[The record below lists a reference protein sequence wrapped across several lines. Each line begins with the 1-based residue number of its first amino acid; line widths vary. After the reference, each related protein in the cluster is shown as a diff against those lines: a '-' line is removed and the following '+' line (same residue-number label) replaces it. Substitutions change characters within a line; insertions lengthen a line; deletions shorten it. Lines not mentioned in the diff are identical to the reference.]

1 MYTPGKERFIELAK
15 TGNLVPV
22 YREFMADMETPVSAF
37 AKLDR
42 GPAVSAGGPAVSA
55 DGEYAFLLESVE
67 GGEKIARYSFL
78 GSGPSVVFRSRGR
91 AVTLVEDGRA
101 KTYTCEGSPLDELEK
116 LLGRYTV
123 VELPELPRFFG
134 GAVGYFAY
142 DVIQYIEDIPQTNP
156 DDLELP
162 ELAFMIT
169 DTICIFDHINHTIRV
184 VSNAHVED
192 DAAAAYDAAC
202 RKIDKIVN
210 RLVQP
215 ARHTMVERIK
225 MPEPGAAGT
234 DAVRSTFEKAEF
246 EAIVERSKEYI
257 RAGDIFQVVL
267 SQRFEMPSRS
277 APFDIYRALRSV
289 NPSPYMYYLKLGD
302 LALVGA
308 SPEIL
313 VRCEDGAVE
322 VRPIAGTRPRG
333 ATPED
338 DAALERELLADPKE
352 RAEHIMLVDLGRNDV
367 GRVSR
372 FGTVHVPELMVI
384 ERYSHVMHIVSGVQG
399 ELEAG
404 RSAFD
409 VLKASFPADTVS
421 GAPKIRAMQIIEELE
436 KTRRGPYAGAVGYFS
451 FNGNLDCCITIR
463 TIVVKDG
470 VCYVQ
475 AGAGIVADSV
485 PEREYEETRS
495 KARGMLKAITLA
507 ESY

>member
-1 MYTPGKERFIELAK
+1 MYTPGKERFVELAK
-15 TGNLVPV
+15 RGNLVPV

-42 GPAVSAGGPAVSA
+42 ATH
-55 DGEYAFLLESVE
+55 AFLLESVE

-78 GSGPSVVFRSRGR
+78 GADPSVIFTARGR
-91 AVTLVEDGRA
+91 EVTLVENGAARTTPCA
-101 KTYTCEGSPLDELEK
+101 GSPIDELEA
-116 LLGRYTV
+116 LLGRYRV

-142 DVIQYIEDIPQTNP
+142 DVIQYIEDIPQENP
-156 DDLELP
+156 DDLGLP
-162 ELAFMIT
+162 EIAFMIT
-169 DTICIFDHINHTIRV
+169 DTICIFDHINHTIKV
-184 VSNAHVED
+184 VSNAHVEA

-202 RKIDKIVN
+202 RKIDRIVN

-215 ARHTMVERIK
+215 APHTMVERV
-225 MPEPGAAGT
+225 ETPGPP
-234 DAVRSTFEKAEF
+234 AVRSTFEQAEF

-267 SQRFEMPSRS
+267 SQRFEMPTRS

-289 NPSPYMYYLKLGD
+289 NPSPYMYFLKFGAPSAGG
-302 LALVGA
+302 LAIVGA

-313 VRCEDGAVE
+313 VRCEDGTIE

-333 ATPED
+333 ATPDE

-372 FGTVHVPELMVI
+372 FGTVHVPELMVV

-399 ELEAG
+399 TLEEG

-409 VLKASFPADTVS
+409 VFKASFPAGTVS

-463 TIVVKDG
+463 TIVVKNG

-485 PEREYEETRS
+485 PEREYEETRN
-495 KARGMLKAITLA
+495 KARGMLKAIALA

>member
-1 MYTPGKERFIELAK
+1 MYMPGKERFIELAK
-15 TGNLVPV
+15 RGNLVPV

-42 GPAVSAGGPAVSA
+42 APAAAG
-55 DGEYAFLLESVE
+55 GEYAFLLESVE

-78 GSGPSVVFRSRGR
+78 GAGPSVIFLSRGHE
-91 AVTLVEDGRA
+91 VTLVEDGA
-101 KTYTCEGSPLDELEK
+101 KRTTTCAGSPIDELEK
-116 LLGRYTV
+116 LLGRYRV

-142 DVIQYIEDIPQTNP
+142 DVIQYIEDIPQRNP
-156 DDLELP
+156 DDLGLP
-162 ELAFMIT
+162 EIAFMIT
-169 DTICIFDHINHTIRV
+169 DTICIFDHINHTIKV
-184 VSNAHVED
+184 VSNAHVEA

-202 RKIDKIVN
+202 RKIDRIVN

-215 ARHTMVERIK
+215 APHTMVERVET
-225 MPEPGAAGT
+225 PEPGRGAGL
-234 DAVRSTFEKAEF
+234 AVRSTFEKAEF
-246 EAIVERSKEYI
+246 EAVVEKGKEYI
-257 RAGDIFQVVL
+257 RAGDIFQFVP
-267 SQRFEMPSRS
+267 SQRFEMPTRS

-289 NPSPYMYYLKLGD
+289 NPSPYMYFLRFKD
-302 LALVGA
+302 FALVGA
-308 SPEIL
+308 SPEIM
-313 VRCEDGAVE
+313 VRCEDGTIE

-333 ATPED
+333 ATPDE
-338 DAALERELLADPKE
+338 DAALEQELLADPKE

-384 ERYSHVMHIVSGVQG
+384 ERYSHVMHIVSSVQG
-399 ELEAG
+399 TLEAG

-409 VLKASFPADTVS
+409 VFKASFPAGTVS

-463 TIVVKDG
+463 TIIVKDG

-475 AGAGIVADSV
+475 AGGGIVADSI
-485 PEREYEETRS
+485 PEREYEETRN
-495 KARGMLKAITLA
+495 KARGMLKAIVLA
-507 ESY
+507 ESF

>member
-1 MYTPGKERFIELAK
+1 MYTPDKERFIELAK
-15 TGNLVPV
+15 QGNLVPV

-37 AKLDR
+37 AKIDR
-42 GPAVSAGGPAVSA
+42 A
-55 DGEYAFLLESVE
+55 DHAFLLESVE

-78 GSGPSVVFRSRGR
+78 GSGPSVIFRSRGR
-91 AVTLVEDGRA
+91 EVTLIEHGRA
-101 KTYTCEGSPLDELEK
+101 TTYTCDASPLDELER
-116 LLGRYTV
+116 LLDRYRV

-134 GAVGYFAY
+134 GGVGYFAY
-142 DVIQYIEDIPQTNP
+142 DVIQYIENVPQENP

-192 DAAAAYDAAC
+192 EPAAAYDEAC
-202 RKIDKIVN
+202 RKIDTIVN

-215 ARHTMVERIK
+215 ARHTVVERIET
-225 MPEPGAAGT
+225 PEPAR
-234 DAVRSTFEKAEF
+234 VRSTFEKAEF
-246 EAIVERSKEYI
+246 EAIVEQSKEYI

-267 SQRFEMPSRS
+267 SQRFEVETRS

-302 LALVGA
+302 LAIVGA

-313 VRCEDGAVE
+313 VRCEDGRVE

-333 ATPED
+333 ATPEED
-338 DAALERELLADPKE
+338 LALEKELLADPKE

-372 FGTVHVPELMVI
+372 FGTVSVPELMVI
-384 ERYSHVMHIVSGVQG
+384 ERYSHVMHIVSGVVG
-399 ELEAG
+399 ALEKG

-409 VLKASFPADTVS
+409 VFKASFPAGTVS

-451 FNGNLDCCITIR
+451 FSGNLDCCITIR
-463 TIVVKDG
+463 TIVITDG
-470 VCYVQ
+470 VCYIQ